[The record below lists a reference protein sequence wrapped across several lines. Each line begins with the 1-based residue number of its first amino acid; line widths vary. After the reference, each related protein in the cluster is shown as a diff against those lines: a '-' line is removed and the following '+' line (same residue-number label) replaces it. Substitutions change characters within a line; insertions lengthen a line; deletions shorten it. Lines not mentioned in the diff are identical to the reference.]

1 MDFSIALSS
10 RFPMGG
16 IKQQFPVVVPKAGQ
30 VVAKSLVAER
40 EQTGL
45 EDKKLALLRA
55 FDFNSVRA
63 GYWKA

>member
-1 MDFSIALSS
+1 MDQVPRL
-10 RFPMGG
+10 FPT
-16 IKQQFPVVVPKAGQ
+16 
-30 VVAKSLVAER
+30 ER